1 MVTRSELD
9 MLDIREIFRTKY
21 EKSLYSM
28 IKVSGPE
35 GGREGSK
42 GLSAEMGWGATSGRA
57 ASVQKAGSLLGT
69 PGVLAWWYQQGQSGV
84 GGAWER

>member
-28 IKVSGPE
+28 IKVSGV
-35 GGREGSK
+35 G
-42 GLSAEMGWGATSGRA
+42 
-57 ASVQKAGSLLGT
+57 LGT
-69 PGVLAWWYQQGQSGV
+69 PPKRKGCILGNRGPL
-84 GGAWER
+84 GILGA

>member
-28 IKVSGPE
+28 IKVSGANRVRRGAE
-35 GGREGSK
+35 G
-42 GLSAEMGWGATSGRA
+42 
-57 ASVQKAGSLLGT
+57 LGT
-69 PGVLAWWYQQGQSGV
+69 TPRRK
-84 GGAWER
+84 ERS